1 MTDTTTAKLIT
12 QLRTLQHSPTPR
24 RRSLKLDRCRPVTK
38 RCGTNWPRTP
48 STRTTAR
55 S

>member
-1 MTDTTTAKLIT
+1 MTDTTTPKLIT

-24 RRSLKLDRCRPVTK
+24 RRSPKLDRCRPVTK
-38 RCGTNWPRTP
+38 PCVKNWRRTP
-48 STRTTAR
+48 PTRTNAR